1 MYNMV
6 AIVDDTVLYN
16 LNFAKRVERR
26 HFLKHTEK
34 VNKWGVG
41 CVNSVEKIL
50 SQCMHVPNHHNVY
63 FKYLKILF
71 VNYTSVRLKKEE
83 VMRVRFQSRII

>member
-34 VNKWGVG
+34 VNK
-41 CVNSVEKIL
+41 
-50 SQCMHVPNHHNVY
+50 
-63 FKYLKILF
+63 
-71 VNYTSVRLKKEE
+71 
-83 VMRVRFQSRII
+83 

>member
-1 MYNMV
+1 MGKIGRSCYKGTNLALRKFWCEDLMYNMV

-34 VNKWGVG
+34 VNK
-41 CVNSVEKIL
+41 
-50 SQCMHVPNHHNVY
+50 
-63 FKYLKILF
+63 
-71 VNYTSVRLKKEE
+71 
-83 VMRVRFQSRII
+83 